1 MQFDSKAFRK
11 FCNVLGI
18 KNRYSTPAYPQNNGQ
33 FEATN
38 KTIVNGLKRRLKG
51 IKGRWAEEL
60 PNILWAYR
68 TTPRRFT
75 GETLFSLMYGIEA
88 VILDE
93 VNLCSAR
100 VSEFALIES
109 NKLMVKQLDLL
120 EEYRESATIWLVEY
134 Q

>member
-1 MQFDSKAFRK
+1 M
-11 FCNVLGI
+11 
-18 KNRYSTPAYPQNNGQ
+18 
-33 FEATN
+33 
-38 KTIVNGLKRRLKG
+38 NGLKRRFEG
-51 IKGRWAEEL
+51 IKGRWVEEL

-75 GETLFSLMYGIEA
+75 GETLFSLTYGIEA

>member
-1 MQFDSKAFRK
+1 M
-11 FCNVLGI
+11 
-18 KNRYSTPAYPQNNGQ
+18 
-33 FEATN
+33 
-38 KTIVNGLKRRLKG
+38 NGLKRRLEG

-75 GETLFSLMYGIEA
+75 GETLFSLTYGIEA

>member
-1 MQFDSKAFRK
+1 M
-11 FCNVLGI
+11 
-18 KNRYSTPAYPQNNGQ
+18 
-33 FEATN
+33 
-38 KTIVNGLKRRLKG
+38 NGLKRRLKG
-51 IKGRWAEEL
+51 IKGRWAKEL

-75 GETLFSLMYGIEA
+75 GETLFSLTYGIEA

-109 NKLMVKQLDLL
+109 NKLMVK
-120 EEYRESATIWLVEY
+120 
-134 Q
+134 

>member
-1 MQFDSKAFRK
+1 M
-11 FCNVLGI
+11 
-18 KNRYSTPAYPQNNGQ
+18 
-33 FEATN
+33 
-38 KTIVNGLKRRLKG
+38 NGLKRRLEG

-75 GETLFSLMYGIEA
+75 GETLFSVTYGIEA

>member
-1 MQFDSKAFRK
+1 M
-11 FCNVLGI
+11 
-18 KNRYSTPAYPQNNGQ
+18 
-33 FEATN
+33 
-38 KTIVNGLKRRLKG
+38 NGLKRRLEG

-75 GETLFSLMYGIEA
+75 GETLFSLTYGIEA

-134 Q
+134 

>member
-1 MQFDSKAFRK
+1 M
-11 FCNVLGI
+11 
-18 KNRYSTPAYPQNNGQ
+18 
-33 FEATN
+33 
-38 KTIVNGLKRRLKG
+38 NGLKRRLEG

-68 TTPRRFT
+68 TTPKRFT
-75 GETLFSLMYGIEA
+75 GETLFSLTYGIKA

>member
-1 MQFDSKAFRK
+1 M
-11 FCNVLGI
+11 
-18 KNRYSTPAYPQNNGQ
+18 
-33 FEATN
+33 
-38 KTIVNGLKRRLKG
+38 NGLKRRLEG

-68 TTPRRFT
+68 TTPKRFT
-75 GETLFSLMYGIEA
+75 GETLFSLTYGIEA